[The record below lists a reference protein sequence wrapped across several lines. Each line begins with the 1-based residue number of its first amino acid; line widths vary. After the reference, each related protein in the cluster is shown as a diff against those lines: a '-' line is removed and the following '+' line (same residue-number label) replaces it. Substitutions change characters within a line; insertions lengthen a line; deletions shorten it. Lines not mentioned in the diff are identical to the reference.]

1 MIVAVI
7 ASITFLAGDLIIPET
22 LLDCATGP
30 RNGQTENSHAVR
42 AKICERIAPGAQRR
56 ISQSKF
62 FKPFRGL
69 ETLSLREKVTSQ
81 QRHVRGGAGDIRTDS
96 PVPANCPLKCRGN
109 FAPIAE
115 NWLPEKKSRH
125 RCSSRDAH
133 LRPPFSAC
141 VGTSA

>member
-7 ASITFLAGDLIIPET
+7 ASITFLAGDLIIPAT
-22 LLDCATGP
+22 LLDCVTGL

-69 ETLSLREKVTSQ
+69 ETLSSREKVTSQ
-81 QRHVRGGAGDIRTDS
+81 QRHAHGGAGRIRTTEQEIMSALVRTEGRIFRLKNGTSFRTFDWTSS
-96 PVPANCPLKCRGN
+96 PRRACMQN
-109 FAPIAE
+109 
-115 NWLPEKKSRH
+115 
-125 RCSSRDAH
+125 SRD
-133 LRPPFSAC
+133 R
-141 VGTSA
+141 